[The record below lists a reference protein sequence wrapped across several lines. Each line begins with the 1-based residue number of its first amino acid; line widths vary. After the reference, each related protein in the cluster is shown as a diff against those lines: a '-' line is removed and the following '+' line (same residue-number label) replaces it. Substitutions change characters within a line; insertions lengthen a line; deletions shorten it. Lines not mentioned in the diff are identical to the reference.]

1 MYIILS
7 ILLVLAILYI
17 VCVNTL
23 DKWRFRADRQYPY
36 VRELMDEWEQVTR
49 RLLDAAGGQVPDVH
63 VAGQKHP
70 WDAVAAADQL
80 AAACHPPS
88 AFPSWPARP
97 SWRRSW
103 TSFWRSTTGWPAP
116 TTRLWAALWSGS
128 WPGSGAGNRG
138 RPWTSAPGADRA
150 PILNCVKMP
159 RGRG

>member
-70 WDAVAAADQL
+70 WDAVAAADHL
-80 AAACHPPS
+80 AAACQALDLSSPLCVPLL
-88 AFPSWPARP
+88 ARQAELEEELDV
-97 SWRRSW
+97 
-103 TSFWRSTTGWPAP
+103 FLEVLICFGW
-116 TTRLWAALWSGS
+116 
-128 WPGSGAGNRG
+128 
-138 RPWTSAPGADRA
+138 
-150 PILNCVKMP
+150 I
-159 RGRG
+159 

>member
-7 ILLVLAILYI
+7 ILLVLSILYI

-80 AAACHPPS
+80 AAACQALDLSSPLCVPLLARQAELEEELDVFLEVYNGLARS
-88 AFPSWPARP
+88 YNKALGRPVVRQLARLRGWQPWPALD
-97 SWRRSW
+97 
-103 TSFWRSTTGWPAP
+103 FC
-116 TTRLWAALWSGS
+116 
-128 WPGSGAGNRG
+128 PGR
-138 RPWTSAPGADRA
+138 
-150 PILNCVKMP
+150 
-159 RGRG
+159 

>member
-80 AAACHPPS
+80 AAACQ
-88 AFPSWPARP
+88 
-97 SWRRSW
+97 
-103 TSFWRSTTGWPAP
+103 
-116 TTRLWAALWSGS
+116 ALDLSSPLCSGS

-159 RGRG
+159 RGRC

>member
-70 WDAVAAADQL
+70 WDAVAAADHL
-80 AAACHPPS
+80 AAACQALRSPPGPPGRAGGGAGRLS
-88 AFPSWPARP
+88 GGLQRAGPLLQQGSGPPCGPAV
-97 SWRRSW
+97 
-103 TSFWRSTTGWPAP
+103 GPAP
-116 TTRLWAALWSGS
+116 GLAVVAGPGLLPRALIAHRYS
-128 WPGSGAGNRG
+128 
-138 RPWTSAPGADRA
+138 T
-150 PILNCVKMP
+150 V
-159 RGRG
+159 

>member
-70 WDAVAAADQL
+70 WTPWPPLTSWRPPARL
-80 AAACHPPS
+80 WTCPPPS

-97 SWRRSW
+97 SWRRS
-103 TSFWRSTTGWPAP
+103 
-116 TTRLWAALWSGS
+116 
-128 WPGSGAGNRG
+128 
-138 RPWTSAPGADRA
+138 
-150 PILNCVKMP
+150 
-159 RGRG
+159 

>member
-70 WDAVAAADQL
+70 WDAVAAADHL
-80 AAACHPPS
+80 AAACQALDLSSPL

-116 TTRLWAALWSGS
+116 TTRLWAALWSGQLARLRGWQS
-128 WPGSGAGNRG
+128 WPALDFCPG
-138 RPWTSAPGADRA
+138 R
-150 PILNCVKMP
+150 
-159 RGRG
+159 